1 MSQVQLIPYDP
12 SGQTA
17 VVTPVNSAGASTAEP
32 RHVGPGTPSLA
43 WWKMIGCWSKVD
55 ACIGGTESMR
65 HAGRQYLIQHAEESN
80 EAYEERLQ
88 KSVFTNFTRQ
98 TLNTWTGKPFSEKIR
113 VSDTVPDQ
121 IKDLLPDI
129 DLCGNELQVFAREW
143 FWKGLAYA
151 FCHVLVEFPRI
162 DQRDPSVPRTVA
174 DDIEEGVRPY
184 FVLIEPQNI
193 IDARREIVNGEER
206 ITHIRIKEC
215 VLVDGDDPFTQT
227 EVHRIR
233 AYYAGAPGT
242 KEGTVVLYEWQEGS
256 DKKWLWVEIDRW
268 TFNFDGVPLVT
279 FYANRTGFMEGR
291 PHIED
296 LVDLNIAHFNSE
308 SDQVNIL
315 TVTRFPQLV
324 ALGVSSDKGL
334 VVGPNKVIR
343 LSDPGANLKYVE
355 HQGAAIRS
363 GVEHIQSLEERIES
377 YGTQFLRKQPG
388 RVTATAR
395 TLDTAEA
402 TSELQ
407 DVAIRFSDALN
418 QALQLTAEWI
428 GLEDGGRV
436 DIQTEFGITEGSPES
451 LQVLHQSCD
460 TGMISRQQYV
470 RELQQRGVLS
480 DLFNPQENEAE
491 LEEARQ
497 LELAAQKELEAA
509 KAPPPAPVAPPASV

>member
-1 MSQVQLIPYDP
+1 MSHVQLIPYD
-12 SGQTA
+12 STGA
-17 VVTPVNSAGASTAEP
+17 ASVVTPVNKAIAPSDDP
-32 RHVGPGTPSLA
+32 QHVGPGRPSKA
-43 WWKMIGCWSKVD
+43 WLKMIGCWNKVD
-55 ACIGGTESMR
+55 ACIGGTEAMR
-65 HAGRQYLIQHAEESN
+65 NAGRAYLTQHVEESN
-80 EAYEERLQ
+80 DAYEERLA

-98 TLNTWTGKPFSEKIR
+98 TLNTWTGKPFSEKVR

-121 IKDLLPDI
+121 IAAVLPDI

-151 FCHVLVEFPRI
+151 FCHVLVEFPRLE
-162 DQRDPSVPRTVA
+162 QRDEAVPRTVA
-174 DDIEEGVRPY
+174 DDLREGVRPY
-184 FVLIEPQNI
+184 FVLIEPHNV
-193 IDARREIVNGEER
+193 IDARREVVNGKER

-215 VLVDGDDPFTQT
+215 VLVEDQEDPFAQI

-233 AYYAGAPGT
+233 AYYAGEPGV
-242 KEGTVVLYEWQEGS
+242 KEGVVILYEWQQAT
-256 DKKWLWVEIDRW
+256 DRKWLWVEIERW
-268 TFNFDGVPLVT
+268 NFNFDGVPLVT

-296 LVDLNIAHFNSE
+296 VVDLNIAHWNSE

-343 LSDPGANLKYVE
+343 LSDPGADLKYVE
-355 HQGAAIRS
+355 HQGAAIRA

-407 DVAIRFSDALN
+407 DVAIRFSDAMN
-418 QALQLTAEWI
+418 QALQLAAEWI

-451 LQVLHQSCD
+451 LTVLHQSCT

-480 DLFNPQENEAE
+480 DLFKPEENEAE
-491 LEEARQ
+491 LADARAMA
-497 LELAAQKELEAA
+497 LAEQKELEAT
-509 KAPPPAPVAPPASV
+509 KAPTPVAAPPAV

>member
-1 MSQVQLIPYDP
+1 MSTVKLVPYDATKQE
-12 SGQTA
+12 S
-17 VVTPVNSAGASTAEP
+17 VFTPANSAGQTEGEP
-32 RHVGPGTPSLA
+32 RHTGPGTPSSA
-43 WWKMIGCWSKVD
+43 WWRMVGCWNKVD
-55 ACIGGTESMR
+55 ACVGGTEAMR
-65 HAGRQYLIQHAEESN
+65 AAGRQYLIQHTEESHD
-80 EAYEERLQ
+80 AYEERLQ

-113 VSDTVPDQ
+113 VSDTVPDP
-121 IKDLLPDI
+121 IKSILPDI

-162 DQRDPSVPRTVA
+162 SDTDPLIPRTVA
-174 DDIEEGVRPY
+174 DDLQEGVRPY

-193 IDARREIVNGEER
+193 IDARRETVNGKER
-206 ITHIRIKEC
+206 ITHIRVKEC
-215 VLVDGDDPFTQT
+215 AMVDDPEDPFAQI

-233 AYYAGAPGT
+233 AYYAGQPGM
-242 KEGTVVLYEWQEGS
+242 KDGTVLLYEWQQGA
-256 DKKWLWVEIDRW
+256 DRKWLWSEIDRW

-279 FYANRTGFMEGR
+279 FYANRSGFMEGR

-296 LVDLNIAHFNSE
+296 VVDLNISHWNSE

-324 ALGVSSDKGL
+324 ATGVSSDKGL

-343 LSDPGANLKYVE
+343 LSDPGANIRYVE

-363 GVEHIQSLEERIES
+363 GVEHIQSLEERMES

-407 DVAIRFSDALN
+407 DVAIRFSDAIN
-418 QALQLTAEWI
+418 QALQLMAEWV

-436 DIQTEFGITEGSPES
+436 DIQTEFGTTEGSPES
-451 LQVLHQSCD
+451 LQVLQQSCVA
-460 TGMISRQQYV
+460 GMISRQQYV

-480 DLFNPQENEAE
+480 DLFDPEANEME
-491 LEEARQ
+491 LETARKVE
-497 LELAAQKELEAA
+497 LEAQKEV
-509 KAPPPAPVAPPASV
+509 KAPEPTPVAPPPVV

>member
-1 MSQVQLIPYDP
+1 MSTVKLVPYDP
-12 SGQTA
+12 SGQVA
-17 VVTPVNSAGASTAEP
+17 VVTPVNSVGIEQSDP
-32 RHVGPGTPSLA
+32 QHVGPGRPSLA
-43 WWKMIGCWSKVD
+43 WWKMVGCWQKVD
-55 ACIGGTESMR
+55 ACIGGTTSMR
-65 HAGRQYLIQHAEESN
+65 HAGRQYLMQHTEETDN
-80 EAYEERLQ
+80 AYLERLH

-98 TLNTWTGKPFSEKIR
+98 TLNTWTGKPFSEKVR
-113 VSDTVPDQ
+113 VSDSVPDQ
-121 IKDLLPDI
+121 IEALLPDI

-151 FCHVLVEFPRI
+151 FCHVLVEFPRL
-162 DQRDPSVPRTVA
+162 QERDPGVPRTVA
-174 DDIEEGVRPY
+174 DDITEGLRPY
-184 FVLIEPQNI
+184 FVLIEPHNI
-193 IDARREIVNGEER
+193 IDARREVVNGQER
-206 ITHIRIKEC
+206 ITHIRVKEC
-215 VLVDGDDPFTQT
+215 VLVDDPEDPFGQI
-227 EVHRIR
+227 EVYRIR
-233 AYYAGAPGT
+233 AYYAGAPGA
-242 KEGTVVLYEWQEGS
+242 KEGAVVLYEWQQGLDS
-256 DKKWLWVEIDRW
+256 KWLWVEIDRYG
-268 TFNFDGVPLVT
+268 FDFDGVPLVT
-279 FYANRTGFMEGR
+279 FYANRSGFMEGR

-296 LVDLNIAHFNSE
+296 VVDLNIAHWNSE

-324 ALGVSSDKGL
+324 AVGVSSDKGL

-343 LSDPGANLKYVE
+343 LTDPGSDLKYVE
-355 HQGAAIRS
+355 HQGAAIRA

-418 QALQLTAEWI
+418 QALQLAAEWI

-451 LQVLHQSCD
+451 LTVLHQSCD

-480 DLFNPQENEAE
+480 DLFKPEENET
-491 LEEARQ
+491 
-497 LELAAQKELEAA
+497 ELAAARALDLAQKKELEAA
-509 KAPPPAPVAPPASV
+509 KAPAPVAPAPVA